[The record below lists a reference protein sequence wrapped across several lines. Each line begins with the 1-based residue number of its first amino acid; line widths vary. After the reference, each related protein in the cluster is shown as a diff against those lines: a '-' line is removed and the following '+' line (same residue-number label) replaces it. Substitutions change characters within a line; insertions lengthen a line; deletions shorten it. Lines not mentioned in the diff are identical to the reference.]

1 MYNISNNNFNKA
13 LNSYRKSRNVSLE
26 ELGNKIGKTKA
37 TVSKYERGEIIPDI
51 ITVIEICNALS
62 ISLSQLFPIT
72 NSKSKKFNI
81 NPFHTDIV
89 YLYYY
94 VEKHPIISVLE
105 IIEEENRL
113 FVKLYNG
120 VKDIGK
126 FAEKSSYYYEGEM
139 ECYNTNGYITLNN
152 CNSEEILLEKVLI
165 SFNIPWSKNFELTNF
180 FIHGITPNSI
190 PIIKKGIISVHPIQD
205 INTII
210 NDLILSNDDINKIK
224 KDNAWL
230 LENKNY
236 DHFFYDF

>member
-1 MYNISNNNFNKA
+1 MYNLSNNNFNRT
-13 LNSYRKSRNVSLE
+13 LNMYRKSRNISLE

-37 TVSKYERGEIIPDI
+37 TISKYERGEIIPDI
-51 ITVIEICNALS
+51 ITVLEICNALN
-62 ISLSQLFPIT
+62 INLSQLFPIT
-72 NSKSKKFNI
+72 NIQTKKFNT
-81 NPFHTDIV
+81 NPFHSNIV

-94 VEKHPIISVLE
+94 VDKHPIISVLE
-105 IIEEENRL
+105 LIEGENRL

-120 VKDIGK
+120 VKNIK
-126 FAEKSSYYYEGEM
+126 TYAKESSYYYEGEM
-139 ECYNTNGYITLNN
+139 ECYNTNGYITLRN
-152 CNSEEILLEKVLI
+152 CNSDEILLEKVLI

-190 PIIKKGIISVHPIQD
+190 PIIKKGIISIHPIKD
-205 INTII
+205 INTIL
-210 NDLILSNDDINKIK
+210 NDLILSKEDINKIQ

>member
-1 MYNISNNNFNKA
+1 MYNFSNNNFTKN
-13 LNSYRKSRNVSLE
+13 LNLYRKSRGFSLE
-26 ELGNKIGKTKA
+26 ELGNRIGKTKA

-51 ITVIEICNALS
+51 ITTLEICNALN
-62 ISLSQLFPIT
+62 ISLSQLFPIKNINT
-72 NSKSKKFNI
+72 KKFKI
-81 NPFHTDIV
+81 NPFNTNIV

-105 IIEEENRL
+105 IIEEEDKL

-120 VKDIGK
+120 VKNIDNY
-126 FAEKSSYYYEGEM
+126 ADKSSYYYEGEM

-190 PIIKKGIISVHPIQD
+190 PIIKKGIMAIHPIND
-205 INTII
+205 INTILP
-210 NDLILSNDDINKIK
+210 DLILSKEDIIKIQQ
-224 KDNAWL
+224 DNAWL

>member
-1 MYNISNNNFNKA
+1 MYDISKDTFTKNLNF
-13 LNSYRKSRNVSLE
+13 YRKSKGLSLE
-26 ELGNKIGKTKA
+26 ELGNIICKAKA
-37 TVSKYERGEIIPDI
+37 TISKYERGEIIPDFL
-51 ITVIEICNALS
+51 TVLEICNALD
-62 ISLSQLFPIT
+62 ISLSQLFPIVLNKT
-72 NSKSKKFNI
+72 KKFNI
-81 NPFHTDIV
+81 NPFSSNIV

-105 IIEEENRL
+105 IIEEKDKSL
-113 FVKLYNG
+113 VKLYNG
-120 VKDIGK
+120 VKNIEK
-126 FAEKSSYYYEGEM
+126 YAEKSSYYYEGEM
-139 ECYNTNGYITLNN
+139 ECYNTNGYITLSN

-190 PIIKKGIISVHPIQD
+190 PIIKKGIISINPITD
-205 INTII
+205 VNSIL
-210 NDLILSNDDINKIK
+210 NDLILTKDDVNKIQ

>member
-1 MYNISNNNFNKA
+1 MYNLSNNNLNKT
-13 LNSYRKSRNVSLE
+13 LNLYRKSRNISLE

-51 ITVIEICNALS
+51 ITVLEICNVLN
-62 ISLSQLFPIT
+62 ISLSQLFPI
-72 NSKSKKFNI
+72 SSSQSKKFNI

-94 VEKHPIISVLE
+94 VEKHSIISVLE
-105 IIEEENRL
+105 IIEEEDRL

-120 VKDIGK
+120 VKNIEK
-126 FAEKSSYYYEGEM
+126 YAEKSSYYYEGEM
-139 ECYNTNGYITLNN
+139 ECYNTNGYITLSN